1 LAKKLQFFLLNVT
14 VQNNLFNHHFSE
26 EQLLDIFAKSKDAT
40 AIYTGEQFYI
50 QFANEQ
56 FVNLFDKAPEI
67 IGQPLLEAIPELKG
81 HEYVKLLQS
90 VWQSGEAR
98 TIESIYMQVDGMRSP
113 ELFDLVYFP
122 VLDVDGKT
130 YCILQTS
137 IEVTEVVN
145 RRRQALQRE
154 KEMLALNK
162 QLLEKNDQLKQ
173 DHLQLERTVNAVEE
187 SRARVRQ
194 MIDSSPVAMLIFRGN
209 DFVFE
214 EVNARMLQVLGKEAS
229 IEGKPLMDV
238 MPELKGQPILDV
250 IDKAF
255 YSGKEQR
262 VKEERVWFIRD
273 GKAFHGYY
281 NVTYTPLWENGVV
294 TGILQSAED
303 VTEAVTARKQ
313 IQQAEERLRLAVE
326 AAQMG
331 TFSVHTQTFAF
342 QASDRFREL
351 FGFSPGETL
360 SYDLC
365 MQQIRDDFRPDV
377 VNKLNGVMKTGERVE
392 IEFPVMNHVDGGT
405 RWLRGGGTL
414 QRDHQGSGGYFTGIV
429 IEISS

>member
-1 LAKKLQFFLLNVT
+1 M
-14 VQNNLFNHHFSE
+14 QNKSFNHHFSE

-56 FVNLFDKAPEI
+56 FVRLFGKAPEI
-67 IGQPLLEAIPELKG
+67 IGQPLVEAIPELKG
-81 HEYVKLLQS
+81 HEYITLLQS
-90 VWQSGEAR
+90 VWQNGEAK
-98 TIESIYMQVDGMRSP
+98 TVESMLMQVDGMQSP
-113 ELFDLVYFP
+113 AMFDLVYFP
-122 VLDVDGKT
+122 VLDEDGQT
-130 YCILQTS
+130 YCLLQTS
-137 IEVTEVVN
+137 IEVTEAIN

-154 KEMLALNK
+154 KEMLALNR
-162 QLLEKNDQLKQ
+162 QLLAENDQLQQ
-173 DHLQLERTVNAVEE
+173 DHIQLERAVNAVEE

-194 MIDSSPVAMLIFRGN
+194 MIDSSPVAMLIFRGS

-214 EVNARMLQVLGKEAS
+214 EVNPIMLQILGKDAS
-229 IEGKPLMDV
+229 IKGRPLMEV

-255 YSGKEQR
+255 HSGKEQR
-262 VKEERVWFIRD
+262 VKEERVWFIRE

-281 NVTYTPLWENGVV
+281 NVTYTPLWEDGAV

-313 IQQAEERLRLAVE
+313 FQQAEERLRLAVE

-331 TFSVHTQTFAF
+331 TFSVHTQTLAF
-342 QASDRFREL
+342 QGSGRFREL
-351 FGFSPGETL
+351 FGFGPDEPL
-360 SYDLC
+360 SYDIC

-377 VNKLNGVMKTGERVE
+377 LKKLNGVMKTGERIE
-392 IEFPVMNHVDGGT
+392 IEFPVVNHVDGGT

-429 IEISS
+429 IEIGT

>member
-1 LAKKLQFFLLNVT
+1 MQKKSS
-14 VQNNLFNHHFSE
+14 NHHFSE

-56 FVNLFDKAPEI
+56 FVRLFGKAPEI
-67 IGQPLLEAIPELKG
+67 IGQPLVDAIPELKG
-81 HEYVKLLQS
+81 HEYVRLLQS
-90 VWQSGEAR
+90 VWQSGEAK
-98 TIESIYMQVDGMRSP
+98 TVESMLMQVDGMQSP
-113 ELFDLVYFP
+113 AMFDLICFP
-122 VLDVDGKT
+122 VLDEEGHT

-137 IEVTEVVN
+137 IEVTDAIN

-154 KEMLALNK
+154 KEMLAINR
-162 QLLEKNDQLKQ
+162 QLLAEKDQLQQ
-173 DHLQLERTVNAVEE
+173 DHIQLERTVNAMEE

-194 MIDSSPVAMLIFRGN
+194 MIDSSPVAMLIFRGS

-214 EVNARMLQVLGKEAS
+214 EVNSMMLQILGKEES
-229 IEGKPLMDV
+229 VKGRPLMEV

-250 IDKAF
+250 IDRAF
-255 YSGKEQR
+255 HSGKEQR
-262 VKEERVWFIRD
+262 VKEERVWFIRED
-273 GKAFHGYY
+273 KAFHGYY
-281 NVTYTPLWENGVV
+281 NVTYTPLWEDGTV

-313 IQQAEERLRLAVE
+313 FQQAEERLRLAVE

-331 TFSVHTQTFAF
+331 TFSVHTQTMAF
-342 QASDRFREL
+342 QGSYRFREL
-351 FGFSPGETL
+351 FGFGPDEPL
-360 SYDLC
+360 SYDVC

-377 VNKLNGVMKTGERVE
+377 VNKLNGVMKTGERIE
-392 IEFPVMNHVDGGT
+392 IEFPVMNHVDGAT

-429 IEISS
+429 IEIGT